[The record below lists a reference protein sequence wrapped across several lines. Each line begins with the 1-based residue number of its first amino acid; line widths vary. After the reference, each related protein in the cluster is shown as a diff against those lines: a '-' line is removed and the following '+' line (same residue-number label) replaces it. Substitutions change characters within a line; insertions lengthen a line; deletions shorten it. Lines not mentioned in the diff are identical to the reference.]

1 MMVICILNL
10 DNLTENIENMKYN
23 LLDVFK
29 MIMTSSQNYQLNF

>member
-1 MMVICILNL
+1 MVICILNL

-29 MIMTSSQNYQLNF
+29 MIMTSSKNYQLNF